1 MTPAN
6 ELHAQIGQV
15 KIGRPGEYLH
25 ALLGSC
31 IGIGVL
37 HRDDEVYGLAH
48 CLLSRSPDPIKKIG
62 ARHIDQAVFSLM
74 KLMDIDEENRRRV
87 NVFIAGGG
95 NMTRAADAASDEL
108 VGCVNSDFARQLL
121 RQKRLRLIH
130 EDVGGCNARK
140 VIIDCTTGEF
150 EINSIPRLGVAS

>member
-37 HRDDEVYGLAH
+37 HPDEEVYGLAH
-48 CLLSRSPDPIKKIG
+48 CLLSKSPDPIKKIG
-62 ARHIDQAVFSLM
+62 ARHIDQAVYSLM
-74 KLMDIDEENRRRV
+74 KLMDIHEENRRRV

-95 NMTRAADAASDEL
+95 NMTRAPDATSDKL
-108 VGCVNSDFARQLL
+108 VGCVNFQFAKKLL
-121 RQKRLRLIH
+121 REKRLRLIH
-130 EDVGGCNARK
+130 EEVGGCNARK
-140 VIIDCTTGEF
+140 VIIDCSTGEF
-150 EINSIPRLGVAS
+150 EINNIPRLGVAS

>member
-6 ELHAQIGQV
+6 EHHAQIGQV

-37 HRDDEVYGLAH
+37 HPDEQVYGLAH
-48 CLLSRSPDPIKKIG
+48 CLLSKSPDPIKKIG
-62 ARHIDQAVFSLM
+62 ARHVDQAVYSLM
-74 KLMDIDEENRRRV
+74 KLMDIHEENRRRV

-95 NMTRAADAASDEL
+95 NMTQAEDASTSRL
-108 VGCVNSDFARQLL
+108 VGSVNSEFAKKLL

-130 EDVGGCNARK
+130 EEVGGCNARK
-140 VIIDCTTGEF
+140 VIIDCSTGEY
-150 EINSIPRLGVAS
+150 EIKNIPRLGSAA

>member
-1 MTPAN
+1 MTPSN
-6 ELHAQIGQV
+6 EFHAQIGQV

-37 HRDDEVYGLAH
+37 HADQRIYGLAH
-48 CLLSRSPDPIKKIG
+48 CLLSKSPGPITEIG
-62 ARHIDQAVFSLM
+62 ARHVDQAVYSLM
-74 KLMDIDEENRRRV
+74 KLMDITDDNRRRV

-95 NMTRAADAASDEL
+95 NMTQSEDASSSRL
-108 VGCVNSDFARQLL
+108 VGSVNSEFAKKVL
-121 RQKRLRLIH
+121 REKRLRLIH

-140 VIIDCTTGEF
+140 VIIDCETGEY
-150 EINSIPRLGVAS
+150 EIKRIPRLGAAA

>member
-6 ELHAQIGQV
+6 EHHAQIGQV

-37 HRDDEVYGLAH
+37 HPDEQIYGLAH
-48 CLLSRSPDPIKKIG
+48 CLLSESPEPIKKIG
-62 ARHIDQAVFSLM
+62 ARHVDQAVYSLM
-74 KLMDIDEENRRRV
+74 KLMDIHEENRRRV

-95 NMTRAADAASDEL
+95 NMTQAEGESSSRL
-108 VGCVNSDFARQLL
+108 VGSVNSEFAKKLL

-130 EDVGGCNARK
+130 EEVGGCNARK
-140 VIIDCTTGEF
+140 VIIDCSTGEY
-150 EINSIPRLGVAS
+150 EIKNIPRLGSAA